1 MKYVLMVVATLG
13 LVVPL
18 SLGAVIGLTPD
29 ALLRDGSAG
38 QFVLASSSA
47 GGFFNSSVTSVQTT
61 IGTVAVFGSF
71 SALRG
76 QELRVTDRLKSGT
89 RLCVADQP
97 STCSVLAGVWPGK
110 LDVAAGKRPWTTP
123 LVSRIG
129 VQGVTQWS
137 ALGLLLTIVTGLM
150 TLAASAPEPEPEPEP

>member
-29 ALLRDGSAG
+29 TLLRDGSAG
-38 QFVLASSSA
+38 QFVSASSSA
-47 GGFFNSSVTSVQTT
+47 GGFFNSSVTSVQSS

-76 QELRVTDRLKSGT
+76 QELRVTHRLKSGT
-89 RLCVADQP
+89 RLCVEDQP

-110 LDVAAGKRPWTTP
+110 LDVTPGKRPWTTP

-129 VQGVTQWS
+129 VQGVTQWC
-137 ALGLLLTIVTGLM
+137 AFGFLLTILTGLM
-150 TLAASAPEPEPEPEP
+150 TAAAWTSEPESEPQP

>member
-18 SLGAVIGLTPD
+18 ALGAVIGLTPD
-29 ALLRDGSAG
+29 TLLRDGSAG
-38 QFVLASSSA
+38 QFVSASSSA
-47 GGFFNSSVTSVQTT
+47 GGFFNSSVTSVQTS

-76 QELRVTDRLKSGT
+76 QELRVTERLKSGT
-89 RLCVADQP
+89 RLCVVEQS

-110 LDVAAGKRPWTTP
+110 LDVTPDKRPWITP

-129 VQGVTQWS
+129 VRGVTQWC
-137 ALGLLLTIVTGLM
+137 AFGFLLTILTGM
-150 TLAASAPEPEPEPEP
+150 VAAAASAAKPKPEP